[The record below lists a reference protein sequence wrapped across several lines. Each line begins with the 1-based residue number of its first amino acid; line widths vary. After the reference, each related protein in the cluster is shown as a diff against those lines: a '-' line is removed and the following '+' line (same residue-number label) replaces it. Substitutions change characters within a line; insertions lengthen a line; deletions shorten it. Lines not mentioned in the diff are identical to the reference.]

1 MTEQGFY
8 EVIVSN
14 LGKVLEGSNAF
25 KANSVYNQY
34 VGMSKRNYGRVAGES
49 VDMYRNGEIVKQF
62 TGSLH
67 ETAD

>member
-14 LGKVLEGSNAF
+14 LGKVLEGNNAF
-25 KANSVYNQY
+25 KANSAFNIY
-34 VGMSKRNYGRVAGES
+34 VGKSKRGEGRVAGES
-49 VDMYRNGEIVKQF
+49 VDMYRNGEVVKQF

-67 ETAD
+67 ETED